1 MCRGGRAD
9 LALAVKSLHHTDTS
23 GVDQKPLGQ
32 TPPRG
37 GLRDQLKMIIQLN
50 WGAQGDVCIPGED
63 ICLGLTAKEV
73 VVCLKTK

>member
-32 TPPRG
+32 TLPRG

-63 ICLGLTAKEV
+63 ICLGLTVKEV